1 MTLLTKIIN
10 RLNERIS
17 GLNLFTR
24 YFGLSQIALNET
36 STAWVTYSSNGQLM
50 RVTDYDTT
58 DATLFWSRTFKVD
71 ISKTETL
78 SGTGCKYAYK
88 TTFPL
93 TAHAVV
99 KRNKALCD
107 AGDTVDYIANKLTF
121 IISGIDT
128 EFKHEAKLMSYEVVP
143 TGYSEDVKT
152 LPGNYEYACVSVF
165 FNVEV
170 VTNSLDCFDNC

>member
-1 MTLLTKIIN
+1 MTLLSKIIQ
-10 RLNERIS
+10 RLNEKVS

-24 YFGLSQIALNET
+24 YFGLSQLALNEGL
-36 STAWVTYSSNGQLM
+36 SSWVSYENNGQLI
-50 RVTDYDTT
+50 RVTNYDTT
-58 DATLFWSRTFKVD
+58 DATLFWSRGFKVQ
-71 ISKTETL
+71 ISKTEVL
-78 SGTGCKYAYK
+78 SATGCKYAYK

-107 AGDTVDYIANKLTF
+107 ASDTVDYVANKLTYV
-121 IISGIDT
+121 ISGLDT
-128 EFKHEAKLMSYEVVP
+128 EFKHESKLMSYEVVP

-152 LPGNYEYACVSVF
+152 LPGNYEYACVSVD

-170 VTNSLDCFDNC
+170 VSNSLDCFDNC

>member
-1 MTLLTKIIN
+1 MTLLSKIIQ

-24 YFGLSQIALNET
+24 YFGLSQLALNEG
-36 STAWVTYSSNGQLM
+36 STAWVCYENNGQLM

-58 DATLFWSRTFKVD
+58 DATLFWSRAFKVQ
-71 ISKTETL
+71 ISKIEVL
-78 SGTGCKYAYK
+78 SPIICSYAYK
-88 TTFPL
+88 TVFPL

-107 AGDTVDYIANKLTF
+107 ASDTVDYVANKLTF
-121 IISGIDT
+121 VISGMDT
-128 EFKHEAKLMSYEVVP
+128 EFKRDAKLMSYEVIP

-152 LPGNYEYACVSVF
+152 LPGNYEYACVSVD
-165 FNVEV
+165 FNIEV
-170 VTNSLDCFDNC
+170 VSNSLDCFDNC